1 MSYMQQW
8 LVSPAAWLSF
18 FKYIYTI
25 IYSIPQG
32 NTMKEW
38 KNRNT
43 SGYLTLTLQQ
53 NDCCVSN
60 DADCS
65 EENQNGEDVGTDGV
79 C

>member
-1 MSYMQQW
+1 
-8 LVSPAAWLSF
+8 
-18 FKYIYTI
+18 
-25 IYSIPQG
+25 
-32 NTMKEW
+32 MKEW